1 MSIIL
6 LIVIVFAVP
15 LIIFYISKMGKIKE
29 AERRNQKE
37 MGREASEKIMR
48 PERKL
53 HKEEKKRWEDE
64 YWKRQ
69 KKREREV

>member
-6 LIVIVFAVP
+6 LIAIVFAIP
-15 LIIFYISKMGKIKE
+15 FIIFYISKINKIKE
-29 AERRNQKE
+29 AERRNRE
-37 MGREASEKIMR
+37 EIGREASEKIMR

-53 HKEEKKRWEDE
+53 HEEEKKRWEDK

-69 KKREREV
+69 ERKER

>member
-6 LIVIVFAVP
+6 LIVAVFAIP
-15 LIIFYISKMGKIKE
+15 WIISYISKRGKIKE
-29 AERRNQKE
+29 AERRNQEGMK
-37 MGREASEKIMR
+37 REASEKIMR

-53 HKEEKKRWEDE
+53 HEEEKKRWEDE

-69 KKREREV
+69 ERRER

>member
-6 LIVIVFAVP
+6 LIVIVFAIP
-15 LIIFYISKMGKIKE
+15 LIIFYISKMVKIKE
-29 AERRNQKE
+29 AGRRNQEE
-37 MGREASEKIMR
+37 MGRQTSEKIMR

-53 HKEEKKRWEDE
+53 HEEEKKRWEDE

-69 KKREREV
+69 ERKER

>member
-6 LIVIVFAVP
+6 LIVIVFAIP
-15 LIIFYISKMGKIKE
+15 LIIFYISKIGKIKE
-29 AERRNQKE
+29 AKKRNEEE

-53 HKEEKKRWEDE
+53 HEEEKKRWEDE

-69 KKREREV
+69 ERRER

>member
-6 LIVIVFAVP
+6 LIVTVFAIP
-15 LIIFYISKMGKIKE
+15 LIILYISKMGKIKE
-29 AERRNQKE
+29 AERKNQE
-37 MGREASEKIMR
+37 VRGRKASEKIMR

-53 HKEEKKRWEDE
+53 HEEEKKRWEDE

-69 KKREREV
+69 ERRKR